1 MTLRAA
7 FDYIIEEASQ
17 LGFYTHVVLG
27 YIIASLDSFAQVVLI
42 ILYLFY
48 MTYRAKE
55 DPGTRRDVARFFTGY
70 LAHEVKAAVLPA

>member
-1 MTLRAA
+1 MTLRAL
-7 FDYIIEEASQ
+7 FDYIIEEVSQ

-55 DPGTRRDVARFFTGY
+55 EPGARRDAARFFAGY
-70 LAHEVKAAVLPA
+70 LAHEIGATILPA

>member
-1 MTLRAA
+1 MKFRSA

-17 LGFYTHVVLG
+17 LGFYTHAVLG
-27 YIIASLDSFAQVVLI
+27 YIIASLDTFSQVILI

-55 DPGTRRDVARFFTGY
+55 DPGARRDAARFFTGY

>member
-1 MTLRAA
+1 MTLRA
-7 FDYIIEEASQ
+7 FDYIVDEVSQ
-17 LGFYTHVVLG
+17 LGFYTHFVLG
-27 YIIASLDSFAQVVLI
+27 YIIASLDSFTQVILI

-55 DPGTRRDVARFFTGY
+55 DPGTRRDAARFFAGY